1 MKIMVI
7 NMEDLNLRDIKA
19 VKEFLEKTED
29 VNFEKRNRD
38 DAYEWIKETLRK
50 FDYLILRKKDRTVV
64 KKYIEKMTGYSR
76 KQVTNLIAKFRETG
90 EIKCK
95 EYERHK
101 FERKYTD
108 RDIRL
113 LAETMEIH
121 DYPNGAAVKRN
132 LQREA
137 ENYGRDAYKK
147 ISEISVS
154 HIYNLKKTV
163 TFHRTVTIYKG
174 TKKSRNVSI
183 GKRVRPESNGI
194 PGYIRVDTVEQGD
207 TKAGGGAYHINMVGE
222 ATQWEVLG
230 AIETLE
236 HENLVPLLRELIE
249 SYPFKIINFH
259 ADNGSE
265 YINKYVA
272 ELLNEL
278 LIELTKSRPR
288 HSNDNALG
296 ETKNN
301 LVRKWIGY
309 GHIEKKF
316 AEDLNEFYQG
326 CFNEY
331 LNFHRPCAFAQET
344 TDKKGKV
351 KKKYPHNAYMTPYE
365 KLKSLPEAEKYLK
378 DGITFEKLDNIAMRY
393 TDNEM
398 AQKVQEERGKLFDK
412 ILSAA

>member
-1 MKIMVI
+1 
-7 NMEDLNLRDIKA
+7 MEDLSLRDIKA
-19 VKEFLEKTED
+19 VKDFLEKTKD
-29 VNFEKRNRD
+29 VNFKKRSKD
-38 DAYEWIKETLRK
+38 DAYDWIEGTLRK
-50 FDYLILRKKDRTVV
+50 FDYLTLRKKDKTIIKGYVA
-64 KKYIEKMTGYSR
+64 KMTGYSR
-76 KQVTNLIAKFRETG
+76 KQLSNLIAKFRNEG
-90 EIKCK
+90 EIKQQK
-95 EYERHK
+95 YARHK

-113 LAETMEIH
+113 LAETLEMH

-132 LQREA
+132 LWREA
-137 ENYGRDAYKK
+137 EIYSRYEYKR
-147 ISEISVS
+147 IAEISVS
-154 HIYNLKKTV
+154 HIYNLCKTV
-163 TFHRTVTIYKG
+163 IFQRAVTFYKG

-183 GKRVRPESNGI
+183 GKRIKPEPEGM
-194 PGYIRVDTVEQGD
+194 PGYIRVDTGEQGD
-207 TKAGGGAYHINMVGE
+207 TRAGGGVYHINTVDE
-222 ATQWEVLG
+222 ETQWQVLG
-230 AIETLE
+230 SVDTLE
-236 HENLVPLLRELIE
+236 HKTLVPLLKELIKK
-249 SYPFKIINFH
+249 YPFRIINFH

-316 AEDLNEFYQG
+316 AKDLNEFYCG

-331 LNFHRPCAFAQET
+331 LNYHRPCAFAKET
-344 TDKKGKV
+344 TDRKGKV
-351 KKKYPHNAYMTPYE
+351 KKKYPHSAYMTPYE
-365 KLKSLPEAEKYLK
+365 KLKSLPGSKRHLK
-378 DGITFEKLDNIAMRY
+378 DGITFEKLEKTAMCH

-398 AQKVQEERGKLFDK
+398 ANIVQKERSKLFDK